1 MIDPNSFVQKFSY
14 NPNEFFANNWVY
26 EGLVSYGEEGQ
37 ILPSLASSWTEEET
51 SEGGMK
57 YTFLLR
63 QNVTFH
69 DGAIWDCAAAKL
81 NLDHVLTEVLR
92 TPDWH
97 GWYGVPKYIKDCECT
112 DEK

>member
-1 MIDPNSFVQKFSY
+1 MANLNDILLWRRGADPTISCLKLDRGSH
-14 NPNEFFANNWVY
+14 
-26 EGLVSYGEEGQ
+26 
-37 ILPSLASSWTEEET
+37 
-51 SEGGMK
+51 K

-81 NLDHVLTEVLR
+81 NLDHVLAEVLR

-97 GWYGVPKYIKDCECT
+97 GWYGVPKYIKDWECT